1 MKQYILE
8 YAATE
13 NPEQMQK
20 SQGMV
25 TEKEEKELTEI
36 WRISIEED
44 KARKDF
50 AVNSASRISRTTLPA
65 VKSKGKPARRK
76 TEKGYLKGRVQKKGP
91 HSGKKV
97 SLVALMRT
105 ATAEWEKQESG

>member
-1 MKQYILE
+1 M
-8 YAATE
+8 
-13 NPEQMQK
+13 
-20 SQGMV
+20 
-25 TEKEEKELTEI
+25 TEI

-50 AVNSASRISRTTLPA
+50 PVSSASRISRTTLPA
-65 VKSKGKPARRK
+65 VKSKGKPARRQ
-76 TEKGYLKGRVQKKGP
+76 TEKGYLKGRVQKKGS

>member
-1 MKQYILE
+1 M
-8 YAATE
+8 TD
-13 NPEQMQK
+13 
-20 SQGMV
+20 
-25 TEKEEKELTEI
+25 I

-76 TEKGYLKGRVQKKGP
+76 TEKGYLKGIEGTSFWQEGLI
-91 HSGKKV
+91 SGLNENCY
-97 SLVALMRT
+97 S
-105 ATAEWEKQESG
+105 